1 MSSILKKIIFFS
13 ITLSV
18 LLTPIFVVQA
28 QYGIGETIKGTPLA
42 SFKSITLQTMT
53 GNVLGAV
60 LSLVGI
66 VFFGLMIFGGI
77 TWMTAAGNQQK
88 EKDAMNMILSAS
100 IGLIL
105 ILSSYVL
112 VAWVFNAFKTS

>member
-28 QYGIGETIKGTPLA
+28 QYGIGETIKDTPLA